1 MKQIIKDV
9 NAVYSQQNPSTYIDS
24 DKKNKL
30 EIFLR
35 NKKNFLVSLKLIP
48 KLFENSSLIDLGC
61 GSGQN
66 SLVYDHLG
74 SKCTLVEYDLKS
86 CENAKNLFD
95 KYAKNEFK
103 IINSDL
109 FKVKFKKKFDF
120 VISNGVAHHT
130 KDVKKNIKIGCNL
143 LNKNGFFLLGIANVS
158 GYFQRNLQRYIL
170 YKTSNTKEEIVKNAL
185 IFFKS
190 HIERGVRYGGRSKL
204 EIIYDSYL
212 NPKIEAISIN
222 EIKKIFDKNNIE
234 LYSSYYHVKSV
245 GDFLNTNPYQFQAIN
260 QKTKNGTHNKIIK
273 DVYFSE
279 LQNFSLSNNFKSN
292 INLSSLSKANKLLQS
307 ISSCVNDVAVDNCN
321 IKNKKL
327 IKKLNSYKKIINKI
341 YKFEILDKKHN
352 SNFLKEVIEIISI
365 LNNKIIKKDEKKLK
379 IIKSLRKAKYIF
391 KGFSGTG
398 MDYYVGY
405 KK

>member
-1 MKQIIKDV
+1 MKQIIKNV

-35 NKKNFLVSLKLIP
+35 NKKNFLVSLKLVP
-48 KLFENSSLIDLGC
+48 KLFKNSSLIDLGC

-130 KDVKKNIKIGCNL
+130 KDIKKNINIGCNL
-143 LNKNGFFLLGIANVS
+143 LNKNGFFLLGVANLS

-170 YKTSNTKEEIVKNAL
+170 YKTSDNKEEIVKNAL
-185 IFFKS
+185 TFFKS
-190 HIERGVRYGGRSKL
+190 HIERAVKYGGRKKL
-204 EIIYDSYL
+204 EVIYDSYL
-212 NPKIEAISIN
+212 KPKIEAISVN
-222 EIKKIFDKNNIE
+222 EIKKIFNKNNIK
-234 LYSSYYHVKSV
+234 LYSSYYQIKSIS
-245 GDFLNTNPYQFQAIN
+245 DFLNTNLNQFQAVN
-260 QKTKNGTHNKIIK
+260 QKTKNGNHNKIIQ
-273 DVYFSE
+273 DIYFSE
-279 LQNFSLSNNFKSN
+279 FQNFSLSNNFKSN
-292 INLSSLSKANKLLQS
+292 INLSSFSKANKLLQS
-307 ISSCVNDVAVDNCN
+307 ISSCINDVALDNCN

-365 LNNKIIKKDEKKLK
+365 LNNKKIKKNEKKLEIK
-379 IIKSLRKAKYIF
+379 KSLRKAEYIF
-391 KGFSGTG
+391 KGVSGTG
-398 MDYYVGY
+398 MDYYVGF
-405 KK
+405 KN